1 MEDLGW
7 PGKLF
12 LPVAIIT
19 AAFVMPTPEPA
30 VIELS
35 VAEWPE
41 MPAPVVNV
49 DVPDFPE
56 LPVVKPSTVTV
67 TPATPVVVEKRV
79 DVPGPT
85 VTVYEDREVIVDRIV
100 EVPACIDFDDLPYFD
115 LPNAISVTRPGEAW
129 SLSGDYY
136 NGLSW
141 SDSTTKP
148 TFTEIVGGWLTSLEA
163 ECDG

>member
-1 MEDLGW
+1 MDDLGFS
-7 PGKLF
+7 GKLF
-12 LPVAIIT
+12 LPLAIVT

-41 MPAPVVNV
+41 MPASVVNV
-49 DVPDFPE
+49 EVPEFPE
-56 LPVVKPSTVTV
+56 LPTVKPSVVTV
-67 TPATPVVVEKRV
+67 QPAEPVIVEKRV

-85 VTVYEDREVIVDRIV
+85 VTVYEDRDVIVDRIV

-136 NGLSW
+136 NGLTW
-141 SDSTTKP
+141 SDTTTKP
-148 TFTEIVGGWLTSLEA
+148 TFSEIVGGWLANLE
-163 ECDG
+163 EQCSS

>member
-1 MEDLGW
+1 MDEMGIA
-7 PGKLF
+7 GKLF
-12 LPVAIIT
+12 LPLAIVT
-19 AAFVMPTPEPA
+19 AAFVMPKPEPA

-35 VAEWPE
+35 VSEWPDI
-41 MPAPVVNV
+41 PAPVVTV
-49 DVPDFPE
+49 EAPDFPE
-56 LPVVKPSTVTV
+56 WPIQKAPIVTV
-67 TPATPVVVEKRV
+67 QPAEPVIVEKRV

-85 VTVYEDREVIVDRIV
+85 VTVYEDREVEVQKIV

-148 TFTEIVGGWLTSLEA
+148 TFSEIVGGWLANLEE
-163 ECDG
+163 ECNS

>member
-1 MEDLGW
+1 MDDMGLA
-7 PGKLF
+7 GKLF
-12 LPVAIIT
+12 LPVAIVT

-49 DVPDFPE
+49 DVPEFPE
-56 LPVVKPSTVTV
+56 LPTVKPSTVTV
-67 TPATPVVVEKRV
+67 QPAEPVIVEKQV

-85 VTVYEDREVIVDRIV
+85 RTVYEEVEVEVERIV
-100 EVPACIDFDDLPYFD
+100 EVPACIDFEDLPYFD

-136 NGLSW
+136 NGLTW

-148 TFTEIVGGWLTSLEA
+148 TFSEIVGGWLSHQE
-163 ECDG
+163 EQCNS

>member
-1 MEDLGW
+1 MENLDIA
-7 PGKLF
+7 GKLF
-12 LPVAIIT
+12 LPIAIVT

-49 DVPDFPE
+49 DVPEFPAIPE
-56 LPVVKPSTVTV
+56 GKGSSVTV

-85 VTVYEDREVIVDRIV
+85 VTVYEDREVIVERIV
-100 EVPACIDFDDLPYFD
+100 EVPACIDFAALPYFD
-115 LPNAISVTRPGEAW
+115 LANAVSVTRPGESW

-136 NGLSW
+136 NGLVWHSA
-141 SDSTTKP
+141 TTKP
-148 TFTEIVGGWLTSLEA
+148 TFTEIVGGWLANLEA
-163 ECDG
+163 QC